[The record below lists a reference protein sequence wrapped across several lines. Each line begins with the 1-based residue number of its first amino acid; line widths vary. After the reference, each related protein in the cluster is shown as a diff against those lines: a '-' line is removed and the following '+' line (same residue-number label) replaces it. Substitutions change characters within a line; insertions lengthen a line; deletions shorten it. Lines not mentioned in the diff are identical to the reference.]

1 MGSLLV
7 VNAGSSSLKFSIH
20 RATEDGDVALAVRGQ
35 IEGLGATPRFLAKN
49 ADGGT
54 IAEDDWSGADASAN
68 DQILER
74 LLGWVAGWLG
84 EEALLAVGHR
94 VVHGG
99 PDFAAPVL
107 IDAAVLRELEALTPL
122 APLHQPLN
130 LAPVKAITAAHPDV
144 PQVACFDTAF
154 HRGRPA
160 IADRLALPQDL
171 HDAGIR
177 RYGFHGSSYA
187 YIARALKDVAP
198 KIADGRVVI
207 AHLGNGASM
216 CAIRGGRSVETS
228 MGFTALDGLVMG
240 TRSGWLDP
248 GVILHLIRERGM
260 TAEAVENLLYHQSGL
275 LGVSGIS
282 SDIRDLLASDDDAAR
297 TAIDLFVYR
306 IGRELGAL
314 SAALGGLDGLVFTAG
329 IGENAVSIR
338 ERVCRDAA
346 WLGVDLDEDANAHGG
361 PCITTPDS
369 TVSAWVV
376 PTNEETMIALD
387 TLRTISRSPG
397 MAAGGTISS

>member
-1 MGSLLV
+1 MSPQSEQATQTGSLLV

-20 RATEDGDVALAVRGQ
+20 RAAEDGDVALAVRGQ
-35 IEGLGATPRFLAKN
+35 IEGLGTTPRFSAKN
-49 ADGGT
+49 AKGQT
-54 IAEDDWSGADASAN
+54 LAEEEWSGADATA
-68 DQILER
+68 DGWVFDR
-74 LLGWVAGWLG
+74 LLGWVTGWLG
-84 EEALLAVGHR
+84 DEVLLAVGHR

-99 PDFAAPVL
+99 PDFAAPVQ
-107 IDAAVLRELEALTPL
+107 IDAAVLRDLEALTPL

-130 LAPVKAITAAHPDV
+130 LAPVKAIAAAHPDV

-187 YIARALKDVAP
+187 YIARALNDVAP
-198 KIADGRVVI
+198 AIADGRVVI

-216 CAIRGGRSVETS
+216 CAIREGKSVETS

-240 TRSGWLDP
+240 TRCGWLDP

-260 TAEAVENLLYHQSGL
+260 TAEAVENLLYHRSGL

-282 SDIRDLLASDDDAAR
+282 SDIRDLLESDDDAAR
-297 TAIDLFVYR
+297 EAIDLFVYR

-314 SAALGGLDGLVFTAG
+314 CSALGGLDGLVFTAG
-329 IGENAVSIR
+329 IGENAVGIR

-346 WLGVDLDEDANAHGG
+346 WLGIDLDDTANERGG
-361 PCITTPDS
+361 PCITTPES
-369 TVSAWVV
+369 AVSAWVV
-376 PTNEETMIALD
+376 PTNEEHMIALD
-387 TLRTISRSPG
+387 TLRTISR
-397 MAAGGTISS
+397 

>member
-1 MGSLLV
+1 MSPQPEQATQAGALLV
-7 VNAGSSSLKFSIH
+7 VNAGSSSLKFSIY
-20 RATEDGDVALAVRGQ
+20 RATADGDVALALRGQ
-35 IEGLGATPRFLAKN
+35 IEGLGSRPRFSAKN
-49 ADGGT
+49 AGGET
-54 IAEDDWSGADASAN
+54 IAEEDWSVADTRV
-68 DQILER
+68 DGQVLDR
-74 LLGWVAGWLG
+74 LLGWVTGWLG
-84 EEALLAVGHR
+84 DEPLLAVGHR

-99 PDFAAPVL
+99 ADFAAPVL

-130 LAPVKAITAAHPDV
+130 LAPVRAIAAAHPHV

-160 IADRLALPQDL
+160 IADRLALPQTI
-171 HDAGIR
+171 HDEGIR

-187 YIARALKDVAP
+187 YIARALKDAAP
-198 KIADGRVVI
+198 AIADGRVVI

-216 CAIRGGRSVETS
+216 CAIRGGKSVETS

-240 TRSGWLDP
+240 TRCGALDP
-248 GVILHLIRERGM
+248 GVILHLIREHGM
-260 TAEAVENLLYHQSGL
+260 TAEAVENLLYHQAGL

-282 SDIRDLLASDDDAAR
+282 SDIRDLLDSDDDAAR
-297 TAIDLFVYR
+297 TAIDLFVYS

-314 SAALGGLDGLVFTAG
+314 CAALGGLDGLVFTAG

-346 WLGVDLDEDANAHGG
+346 WLGIDLDDAANRKGG
-361 PCITTPDS
+361 PCITTPES
-369 TVSAWVV
+369 AVSAWVV
-376 PTNEETMIALD
+376 PTNEEYMIALD
-387 TLRTISRSPG
+387 TLRTISR
-397 MAAGGTISS
+397 